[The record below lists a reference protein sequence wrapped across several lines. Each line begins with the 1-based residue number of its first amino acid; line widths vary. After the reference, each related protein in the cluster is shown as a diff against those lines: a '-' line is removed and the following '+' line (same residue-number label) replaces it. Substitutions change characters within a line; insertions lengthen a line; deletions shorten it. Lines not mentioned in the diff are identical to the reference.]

1 MILEVVTAVAEL
13 QAGMVAVA
21 GLVAEVLD
29 DGIDGR
35 LLDDAGRVASGAAE
49 LRLPTGAARDA
60 GQWHAAG
67 QEEHGPERHWH
78 RWLRLRHLDSGSFSY
93 STGCF
98 GDSGLNDI
106 SGVQSVCHTHPA
118 TH

>member
-1 MILEVVTAVAEL
+1 MSKIPLNEIIKILLSLERTLTPTMILEVVTAVAEL

-29 DGIDGR
+29 DGVDGR
-35 LLDDAGRVASGAAE
+35 LLDDAGGVASGAAE

-67 QEEHGPERHWH
+67 QEEQHGPERHWH
-78 RWLRLRHLDSGSFSY
+78 RLRHL
-93 STGCF
+93 CF
-98 GDSGLNDI
+98 G
-106 SGVQSVCHTHPA
+106 
-118 TH
+118 